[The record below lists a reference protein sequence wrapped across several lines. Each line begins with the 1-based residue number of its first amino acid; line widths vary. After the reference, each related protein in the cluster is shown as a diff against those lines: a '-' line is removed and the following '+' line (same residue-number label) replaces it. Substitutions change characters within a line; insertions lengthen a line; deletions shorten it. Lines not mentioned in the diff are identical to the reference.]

1 MQLNENI
8 KLLPESGA
16 TIKKRVSDFLLRS
29 PDATLLRLDQDLMN
43 MPLPTTV
50 TEGMKQAVEEVAA
63 PFGVRLSSPW
73 SGYESLKNHISL
85 HLSEY
90 GISVPESDIFITSG
104 LESAHACLTQ
114 LFGKENNVLLTD
126 PCERN
131 LSELQRCLGRSLA
144 FVRATPENNFVPLP
158 DASTEDLVYLA
169 SPNPVTGVAMDREA
183 MKKWVDWANENGSVI
198 FHDASLSEYIRDERY
213 PRSIY
218 EIEGAKDC
226 AIELFSFEKGY
237 GVRELKIAYVI
248 IPATLTRNDT
258 RLRDLWCTRQPA
270 TATPPSFVMQKAA
283 ELLFSAAAKAETE
296 KLIHRIKKVAT
307 ALSEGLTRHGIPNV
321 GSETSPFLWAQCPHG
336 MNAWECFDALL
347 EQEGVV
353 VTPGSLFGYSG
364 ERFFRVT
371 AFGMPDEA
379 KEAAER
385 IGRLQPEQKEAEN
398 PAPAPEEVAAMLF
411 SENNSEL

>member
-8 KLLPESGA
+8 KLLTETGA
-16 TIKKRVSDFLLRS
+16 SIKKRVSDFLLRT
-29 PDATLLRLDQDLMN
+29 PDATLIRLDQDLMN
-43 MPLPTTV
+43 MPLPPKV
-50 TEGMKQAVEEVAA
+50 TEEMKAAVEEVAA
-63 PFGVRLSSPW
+63 PFGVRLTSPW
-73 SGYESLKNHISL
+73 SGYESLKKSISL
-85 HLSEY
+85 HLSEH
-90 GISVPESDIFITSG
+90 GVSVSESDIFITSG
-104 LESAHACLTQ
+104 LESAHACLAQ

-131 LSELQRCLGRSLA
+131 LVDLQQCLGRSLA
-144 FVRATPENNFVPLP
+144 FVRATPENGFTPLP
-158 DASTEDLVYLA
+158 DSSTEDLVYLA
-169 SPNPVTGVAMDREA
+169 SPSPVTGVAMDRET

-198 FHDASLSEYIRDERY
+198 FHDASLSEYIRDEKY

-258 RLRDLWCTRQPA
+258 RLRDLWCSRQPA
-270 TATPPSFVMQKAA
+270 TATPPSFVMQRAA
-283 ELLFSAAAKAETE
+283 ELLFSPEAKAGTE

-307 ALSEGLTRHGIPNV
+307 ALSEGLKSHGIPNA
-321 GSETSPFLWAQCPHG
+321 GGETSPLIWVQCPHG

-364 ERFFRVT
+364 ERFFRIT

-379 KEAAER
+379 REAAER
-385 IGRLQPEQKEAEN
+385 IGRLTPPRKEEEN
-398 PAPAPEEVAAMLF
+398 ATPAPEQVAAMLF
-411 SENNSEL
+411 SETEQES